1 MLPPPQSNRQNQ
13 APGGTHA
20 ARSREPWSGSQNY
33 IATRQRGDT
42 REGGWPGRGGHTS
55 LAGPGGAELLLRAR
69 PRASAVPWACRPGA
83 NGAASWPR
91 NPFVWFQ
98 LEVVLLSLILKPAL

>member
-1 MLPPPQSNRQNQ
+1 M
-13 APGGTHA
+13 AGA
-20 ARSREPWSGSQNY
+20 
-33 IATRQRGDT
+33 
-42 REGGWPGRGGHTS
+42 GHTS

-69 PRASAVPWACRPGA
+69 PRAAAVPWACRPGA